1 LLNIMKLF
9 DIMNSTKLGVDYID
23 LSDLRKVEQE
33 ADNIYLKIY
42 PIK

>member
-1 LLNIMKLF
+1 MKLF